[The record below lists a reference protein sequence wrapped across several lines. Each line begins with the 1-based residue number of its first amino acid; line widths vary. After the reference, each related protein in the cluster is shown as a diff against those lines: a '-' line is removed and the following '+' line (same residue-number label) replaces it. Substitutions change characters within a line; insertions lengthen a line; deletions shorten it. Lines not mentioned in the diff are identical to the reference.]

1 MMRKLLFVAIALH
14 LGAAVGSVWDGC
26 LGWYCGMNDANGNGK
41 FDAGEFRNVLAGGNA
56 GDATHNSTVRYGSSS
71 AGALLLETQDVAL
84 PYNGRVL
91 PNQRCVRFPKLEGD
105 NGQGKTIAT
114 YPQYLDLPIRVTTN
128 TYSAFIRFKPDQNW
142 TVLNGTTLRWVF
154 NVGSAWGDYRG
165 IMFGLYCATN
175 DYRINCSFGKGQVNS
190 ADLITNSATGRREQ
204 WYDVVMLVSNNVC
217 RLAVAAPALAR
228 KEGAIKWAT
237 VTSPYVTNNVPSTY
251 VRIGN
256 EGTGNT
262 TPYMGLIH
270 SAAVWNRYLSDD
282 EVKEVMST
290 GTPEVWGVGLEQ
302 ADGNKTFGGA
312 SGAVLGTTVQ
322 DWAKFPSV
330 FASGATASVSYMLDN
345 YHTNLAQ
352 VLRAGFASDSAT
364 GTIEVSVDNV
374 KVGTL
379 SAAPGAVCRLY
390 LPRTLALGGNHVCTL
405 TRTDNG
411 TGNVKFNFV
420 KAGGSAWLGL
430 YDGEVVDDT
439 SNENEG
445 VQDYYLSDSLRRL
458 RWAIADSTNNVD
470 STGHSASSYRKI
482 CIHVNMP
489 DDLIAEGN
497 TYVLK
502 SRMLTGGTN
511 GGTKFDLVLRLNG
524 TELGR
529 WNIPG
534 PLQFDTKIP
543 RSLFNVGDNVL
554 QYAIENLVV
563 TDPKKHNTWLTFDGH
578 ALEITDYRHGLC
590 VIFK

>member
-1 MMRKLLFVAIALH
+1 MKKIFALALVFQVGVAF
-14 LGAAVGSVWDGC
+14 GSVWDGC

-56 GDATHNSTVRYGSSS
+56 GDATHNSTVRYDSSS

-91 PNQRCVRFPKLEGD
+91 PNQRCIRFPKLEGT
-105 NGQGKTIAT
+105 NGEGKTVAT
-114 YPQYLDLPIRVTTN
+114 YPQYLDLPIHVTTN
-128 TYSAFIRFKPDQNW
+128 TYSAFIRFKPDQDW

-154 NVGSAWGDYRG
+154 NVGSAWGNYRG

-175 DYRINCSFGKGQVNS
+175 NYKINCSFGQKQVAS
-190 ADLITNSATGRREQ
+190 AEVLYNSATGRREQ
-204 WYDVVMLVSNNVC
+204 WYDVMMLVSNNVC

-237 VTSPYVTNNVPSTY
+237 VTSSAVTNNVPSNF

-256 EGTGNT
+256 EGTGST

-312 SGAVLGTTVQ
+312 SGAALGTTVQ

-330 FASGATASVSYMLDN
+330 FAPGATASVSYMLDN

-405 TRTDNG
+405 ARTDNG

-445 VQDYYLSDSLRRL
+445 VQDYYLNDSLRRL
-458 RWAIADSTNNVD
+458 RWAALDATNGVD
-470 STGHSASSYRKI
+470 ATGHSASSYRSI
-482 CIHVNMP
+482 CVHVNMP
-489 DDLIAEGN
+489 EDLVADGN

-502 SRMLTGGTN
+502 SKMLKGGKNNWST
-511 GGTKFDLVLRLNG
+511 FDLVLRVNG
-524 TELGR
+524 VEVGR
-529 WNIPG
+529 WPG
-534 PLQFDTKIP
+534 PTAAQFDTKVP
-543 RSLFNVGDNVL
+543 RNLLKAGDNVL
-554 QYAIENLVV
+554 RYDIENLKIIRP
-563 TDPKKHNTWLTFDGH
+563 DGGNAWLTFDGH
-578 ALEITDYRHGLC
+578 SLEITDYRHGLC